1 MNHRSTIVGAAVAI
15 VVLQRIGA
23 AQAPLDPRLQ
33 AAVTLAQSGRTDSAR
48 AVVRRL
54 LATLSP
60 QDTIYPEALYVQGGM
75 LAADPHSAATS
86 LQRVVVEYSRSPWA
100 DDALLRL
107 SQLYEAQN
115 DPASAIQS
123 VERLRR
129 DYPDSP
135 LLARAAFVGAR
146 SAFDLRDEAR
156 GCSYI
161 RDALAGAGDDIEFKN
176 QVAFY
181 SERCQTSNTPVATTS
196 ASVDTQARRRAS
208 GGVGGAGGAGGGG
221 GGGHFAVQVLMGK
234 SAREIDD
241 MLNRLKTLGYAA
253 HVVRDSSGYMKVRVG
268 PYATR
273 DAAQRAQGQLKTRFG
288 GQPFLVE
295 EP

>member
-1 MNHRSTIVGAAVAI
+1 MNHRCKVVATAVIIAASRQGV
-15 VVLQRIGA
+15 A
-23 AQAPLDPRLQ
+23 AQAQLDPRLQ
-33 AAVTLAQSGRTDSAR
+33 TAVSLAQSGRADSAR

-75 LAADPHSAATS
+75 LASDPRSAATS
-86 LQRVVVEYSRSPWA
+86 LQRVVVEYGRSSWA

-107 SQLYEAQN
+107 AQLYEAQN

-129 DYPDSP
+129 DYADSP
-135 LLARAAFVGAR
+135 HLPRAEFVGAR
-146 SAFDLRDEAR
+146 SAFDLRDETR
-156 GCSYI
+156 GCAYV
-161 RDALAGAGDDIEFKN
+161 RDALAATGDDIELKN

-181 SERCQTSNTPVATTS
+181 AERCHAPSPSVASTST
-196 ASVDTQARRRAS
+196 SVDTQAHR
-208 GGVGGAGGAGGGG
+208 GGSR
-221 GGGHFAVQVLMGK
+221 FAVQVLMGK
-234 SAREIDD
+234 SAPQIDD
-241 MLNRLKTLGYAA
+241 MLGRLKTMGFPA

-268 PYATR
+268 PFATR

>member
-1 MNHRSTIVGAAVAI
+1 MSQRWRIVGWACVIVASRHG
-15 VVLQRIGA
+15 VA
-23 AQAPLDPRLQ
+23 AQTPPLDPRLQ
-33 AAVTLAQSGRTDSAR
+33 AAVTLAQSGRADSAR

-75 LAADPHSAATS
+75 LASDPQSAATS
-86 LQRVVVEYSRSPWA
+86 LQRVVVEYSRSSWA

-107 SQLYEAQN
+107 SQLYEARN
-115 DPASAIQS
+115 DPASAIQN

-135 LLARAAFVGAR
+135 LLPRAAFVGAR
-146 SAFDLRDEAR
+146 SAFDLRDETR
-156 GCSYI
+156 GCAYI
-161 RDALAGAGDDIEFKN
+161 RDAQAGAGDDIEFRN

-181 SERCQTSNTPVATTS
+181 SARCQTPSSSVAATTT
-196 ASVDTQARRRAS
+196 SVDTQSRR
-208 GGVGGAGGAGGGG
+208 GGGR
-221 GGGHFAVQVLMGK
+221 FAVQVLMGK
-234 SAREIDD
+234 SAPQIDD
-241 MLNRLKTLGYAA
+241 MLSRLKTLGFSA

-268 PYATR
+268 PYTTR

>member
-1 MNHRSTIVGAAVAI
+1 MNHRRTVVVAAAAI
-15 VVLQRIGA
+15 VALQRFVA
-23 AQAPLDPRLQ
+23 AQTPLDPRLQ

-48 AVVRRL
+48 AMVRRL

-60 QDTIYPEALYVQGGM
+60 QDTIYPEALYVQGSM
-75 LAADPHSAATS
+75 LAAEPHSAATS

-135 LLARAAFVGAR
+135 LLPRAAFVGAR

-181 SERCQTSNTPVATTS
+181 SERCQTSSTSAATTS
-196 ASVDTQARRRAS
+196 ASVDTQARRGS
-208 GGVGGAGGAGGGG
+208 GGGR
-221 GGGHFAVQVLMGK
+221 FAVQVLMGK
-234 SAREIDD
+234 SAPQIDD
-241 MLNRLKTLGYAA
+241 MLSRLKSLGYAA

-273 DAAQRAQGQLKTRFG
+273 DAAQRAQSQIKTRFG

>member
-1 MNHRSTIVGAAVAI
+1 MNHRRTVVVAAAAI
-15 VVLQRIGA
+15 VALQRFVA
-23 AQAPLDPRLQ
+23 AQTPLDPRLQ

-48 AVVRRL
+48 AMVRRL

-60 QDTIYPEALYVQGGM
+60 QDTIYPEALYVQGSM
-75 LAADPHSAATS
+75 LAAEPHSAATS

-135 LLARAAFVGAR
+135 LLPRAAFVGAR

-181 SERCQTSNTPVATTS
+181 SERCQTSSTSAATTS
-196 ASVDTQARRRAS
+196 ASVDTQARRGS
-208 GGVGGAGGAGGGG
+208 GGGR
-221 GGGHFAVQVLMGK
+221 FAVQVLMGK
-234 SAREIDD
+234 SAPQIDD
-241 MLNRLKTLGYAA
+241 MLSRLKSLGYAA

-268 PYATR
+268 PYTTR
-273 DAAQRAQGQLKTRFG
+273 DAAQRAQSQIKTRFG

>member
-1 MNHRSTIVGAAVAI
+1 MNHRRTVAVAAAAI
-15 VVLQRIGA
+15 VALQRFVA
-23 AQAPLDPRLQ
+23 AQTPLDPRLQ

-48 AVVRRL
+48 AMVRRL

-60 QDTIYPEALYVQGGM
+60 QDTIYPEALYVQGSM
-75 LAADPHSAATS
+75 LAAEPHSAATS

-135 LLARAAFVGAR
+135 LLPRAAFVGAR

-181 SERCQTSNTPVATTS
+181 SERCQTSSTSAATTS
-196 ASVDTQARRRAS
+196 ASVDTQARRGS
-208 GGVGGAGGAGGGG
+208 GGGR
-221 GGGHFAVQVLMGK
+221 FAVQVLMGK
-234 SAREIDD
+234 SAPQIDD
-241 MLNRLKTLGYAA
+241 MLSRLKSLGYAA

-273 DAAQRAQGQLKTRFG
+273 DAAQRAQSQIKTRFG

>member
-1 MNHRSTIVGAAVAI
+1 VNHRCAVLAAAVA
-15 VVLQRIGA
+15 VAALPRVAA

-33 AAVTLAQSGRTDSAR
+33 TAVTLAQSGRTDSAR

-54 LATLSP
+54 LASLSP
-60 QDTIYPEALYVQGGM
+60 QDSIYPEALYVQGGM
-75 LAADPHSAATS
+75 LASDPQSAATS
-86 LQRVVVEYSRSPWA
+86 LQRVVVEYGRSSWA

-135 LLARAAFVGAR
+135 LLPRAAFVGAR
-146 SAFDLRDEAR
+146 SAFDLRDEGR

-176 QVAFY
+176 QVGFY
-181 SERCQTSNTPVATTS
+181 SERCQTSSTSVAATRTS
-196 ASVDTQARRRAS
+196 ADTQTRRA
-208 GGVGGAGGAGGGG
+208 AGR
-221 GGGHFAVQVLMGK
+221 FAVQVLMGK
-234 SAREIDD
+234 SAPQIDD

-253 HVVRDSSGYMKVRVG
+253 HVVRDSSGYMKLRVG
-268 PYATR
+268 PYPTR

>member
-1 MNHRSTIVGAAVAI
+1 MLSS
-15 VVLQRIGA
+15 
-23 AQAPLDPRLQ
+23 DPQ
-33 AAVTLAQSGRTDSAR
+33 
-48 AVVRRL
+48 
-54 LATLSP
+54 
-60 QDTIYPEALYVQGGM
+60 
-75 LAADPHSAATS
+75 SAATS
-86 LQRVVVEYSRSPWA
+86 LQRVVVEYSRSSWA

-135 LLARAAFVGAR
+135 LLPRAAFVGAR
-146 SAFDLRDEAR
+146 SAFDLRDEGR

-161 RDALAGAGDDIEFKN
+161 RDALAGAGDDVEFKN
-176 QVAFY
+176 QVGFY
-181 SERCQTSNTPVATTS
+181 SERCQTSSAAVAVTS
-196 ASVDTQARRRAS
+196 TGVDTQSRRA
-208 GGVGGAGGAGGGG
+208 AGRFG
-221 GGGHFAVQVLMGK
+221 VQVLMGK
-234 SAREIDD
+234 SAPQIDD
-241 MLNRLKTLGYAA
+241 MLSRLKTLGYAA

-268 PYATR
+268 PYPTR

>member
-1 MNHRSTIVGAAVAI
+1 VNHRSTIVGAAVAI
-15 VVLQRIGA
+15 VVLSRIGA

-48 AVVRRL
+48 AMVRRL

-60 QDTIYPEALYVQGGM
+60 QDTIYPEALYVQGSM
-75 LAADPHSAATS
+75 LAEDPHSAATS

-135 LLARAAFVGAR
+135 LLPRAAFVGAR

-181 SERCQTSNTPVATTS
+181 SERCQTSSTSVATTS
-196 ASVDTQARRRAS
+196 ASVDTQARRGS
-208 GGVGGAGGAGGGG
+208 GGSR
-221 GGGHFAVQVLMGK
+221 FAVQVLMGK
-234 SAREIDD
+234 SAPQIDD
-241 MLNRLKTLGYAA
+241 MLSRLKSLGYAA
-253 HVVRDSSGYMKVRVG
+253 HVVRDSSGYMKLRVG

-273 DAAQRAQGQLKTRFG
+273 DAAQRAQSQIKTRFG

>member
-1 MNHRSTIVGAAVAI
+1 VNHRCAVVAAAVA
-15 VVLQRIGA
+15 VAAVQQAA
-23 AQAPLDPRLQ
+23 AQALDPRLQ

-54 LATLSP
+54 LASLTP
-60 QDTIYPEALYVQGGM
+60 QDTVYPEVLYVQGGM
-75 LAADPHSAATS
+75 LASDPQAAATS
-86 LQRVVVEYSRSPWA
+86 LQRVVVEYGRSSWA

-135 LLARAAFVGAR
+135 LLPRAAFVGAR
-146 SAFDLRDEAR
+146 SAFDLRDESR

-176 QVAFY
+176 QANFYAGRCPTASTSVAA
-181 SERCQTSNTPVATTS
+181 TSTS
-196 ASVDTQARRRAS
+196 IDTQSRRA
-208 GGVGGAGGAGGGG
+208 AGR
-221 GGGHFAVQVLMGK
+221 FAVQVLMGK
-234 SAREIDD
+234 SAPQIDD

-268 PYATR
+268 PYTTR
-273 DAAQRAQGQLKTRFG
+273 DAAQRAQGQIKTRFG

>member
-1 MNHRSTIVGAAVAI
+1 VNQRCAVLAAAVA
-15 VVLQRIGA
+15 VAALHRVAA

-33 AAVTLAQSGRTDSAR
+33 TAVTLAQSGRTDSAR

-54 LATLSP
+54 LASLSP
-60 QDTIYPEALYVQGGM
+60 QDSIYPEALYVQGGM
-75 LAADPHSAATS
+75 LASDPQSAATS
-86 LQRVVVEYSRSPWA
+86 LQRVVVEYGRSSWA

-135 LLARAAFVGAR
+135 LLSRAAFVGAR
-146 SAFDLRDEAR
+146 SAFDLRDEGR

-176 QVAFY
+176 QVGFY
-181 SERCQTSNTPVATTS
+181 SERCQTSSTSVAATRTN
-196 ASVDTQARRRAS
+196 VDTQTRRA
-208 GGVGGAGGAGGGG
+208 AGR
-221 GGGHFAVQVLMGK
+221 FAVQVLMGK
-234 SAREIDD
+234 SAPQIDD
-241 MLNRLKTLGYAA
+241 MLNRLKTMGYAA
-253 HVVRDSSGYMKVRVG
+253 HVVRDSSGYMKLRVG
-268 PYATR
+268 PYPTR

>member
-1 MNHRSTIVGAAVAI
+1 VNHRSTIVGAAVAI
-15 VVLQRIGA
+15 VVLSRIGA

-48 AVVRRL
+48 AMVRRL

-60 QDTIYPEALYVQGGM
+60 QDTIYPEALYVQGSM

-135 LLARAAFVGAR
+135 LLPRAAFVGAR

-181 SERCQTSNTPVATTS
+181 SERCQTSSTSVATTS
-196 ASVDTQARRRAS
+196 ASVDTQARRGS
-208 GGVGGAGGAGGGG
+208 GGSR
-221 GGGHFAVQVLMGK
+221 FAVQVLMGK
-234 SAREIDD
+234 SAPQIDD
-241 MLNRLKTLGYAA
+241 MLSRLKSLGYAA
-253 HVVRDSSGYMKVRVG
+253 HVVRDSSGYMKLRVG

-273 DAAQRAQGQLKTRFG
+273 DAAQRAQSQIKTRFG

>member
-1 MNHRSTIVGAAVAI
+1 MNLRCVVAAALAVAAVRQAT
-15 VVLQRIGA
+15 
-23 AQAPLDPRLQ
+23 AQALDPRLQ

-54 LATLSP
+54 LASLTP
-60 QDTIYPEALYVQGGM
+60 QDTVYPEVLYVQGGM
-75 LAADPHSAATS
+75 LTSDPQAAATS
-86 LQRVVVEYSRSPWA
+86 LQRVVVEYGRSSWA

-135 LLARAAFVGAR
+135 LLPRAAFVGAR
-146 SAFDLRDEAR
+146 SAFDLRDESR

-161 RDALAGAGDDIEFKN
+161 RDALAGAGDDVEFKN
-176 QVAFY
+176 QANFY
-181 SERCQTSNTPVATTS
+181 AERCPTTS
-196 ASVDTQARRRAS
+196 TAVAATSTSLDTQPRRA
-208 GGVGGAGGAGGGG
+208 AGR
-221 GGGHFAVQVLMGK
+221 FAVQVLMGK
-234 SAREIDD
+234 SAPQIDD
-241 MLNRLKTLGYAA
+241 MLNRLKTMGYAA
-253 HVVRDSSGYMKVRVG
+253 HVVRDSSGYMKIRVG
-268 PYATR
+268 PYTTR

>member
-1 MNHRSTIVGAAVAI
+1 VNPRCAVLAAAIAVAALPR
-15 VVLQRIGA
+15 VAA
-23 AQAPLDPRLQ
+23 AQAPLDLRLQ
-33 AAVTLAQSGRTDSAR
+33 TAVTLAQSGRTDSAR

-54 LATLSP
+54 LASLSP

-75 LAADPHSAATS
+75 LASDPQSAATS
-86 LQRVVVEYSRSPWA
+86 LQRVVVEYGRSSWA

-135 LLARAAFVGAR
+135 LLPRAAFVGAR
-146 SAFDLRDEAR
+146 SAFDLRDEGR

-176 QVAFY
+176 QVGFY
-181 SERCQTSNTPVATTS
+181 SERCQTSSTSVAATRTN
-196 ASVDTQARRRAS
+196 VDTQTRRA
-208 GGVGGAGGAGGGG
+208 AGR
-221 GGGHFAVQVLMGK
+221 FAVQVLMGK
-234 SAREIDD
+234 SAPQIDD
-241 MLNRLKTLGYAA
+241 MLNRLKTMGYAA
-253 HVVRDSSGYMKVRVG
+253 HVVRDSSGYMKLRVG
-268 PYATR
+268 PYPTR

>member
-1 MNHRSTIVGAAVAI
+1 MNRRRAVLAAAGALTALHQVA
-15 VVLQRIGA
+15 A
-23 AQAPLDPRLQ
+23 AQAQLDPRLQ
-33 AAVTLAQSGRTDSAR
+33 AAVTLAQAGRTDSAR
-48 AVVRRL
+48 TVVRRL
-54 LATLSP
+54 LTSLSP
-60 QDTIYPEALYVQGGM
+60 QDSIYPEALYVQGGM
-75 LAADPHSAATS
+75 LASDPQSAATS
-86 LQRVVVEYSRSPWA
+86 LQRVVVEYGRSSWA

-135 LLARAAFVGAR
+135 LLPRAAFVGAR
-146 SAFDLRDEAR
+146 SAFDLRDEGR

-176 QVAFY
+176 QVGFY
-181 SERCQTSNTPVATTS
+181 SERCQASSTSVAATS
-196 ASVDTQARRRAS
+196 TSVDTQARRATGRF
-208 GGVGGAGGAGGGG
+208 G
-221 GGGHFAVQVLMGK
+221 VQVLMGK
-234 SAREIDD
+234 SAPQIDD

-268 PYATR
+268 PYPTR

>member
-1 MNHRSTIVGAAVAI
+1 VNHRCALVATAVA
-15 VVLQRIGA
+15 VAGFHRAAA
-23 AQAPLDPRLQ
+23 AQAPLDSRLQ
-33 AAVTLAQSGRTDSAR
+33 VAVTLAQSGRADSAR

-75 LAADPHSAATS
+75 LASDPRSAATS
-86 LQRVVVEYSRSPWA
+86 LQRVIVEYGRSSWA

-135 LLARAAFVGAR
+135 LLPRAAFVGAR
-146 SAFDLRDEAR
+146 SAFDLRDEGR
-156 GCSYI
+156 GCSYV
-161 RDALAGAGDDIEFKN
+161 REALAGAGDDVEFKN
-176 QVAFY
+176 QVGFY
-181 SERCQTSNTPVATTS
+181 SERCQASSASVAATST
-196 ASVDTQARRRAS
+196 SVDTQARRA
-208 GGVGGAGGAGGGG
+208 AGR
-221 GGGHFAVQVLMGK
+221 FAVQVLMGK
-234 SAREIDD
+234 SAPQIDD

-268 PYATR
+268 PYPTR
-273 DAAQRAQGQLKTRFG
+273 DAAQRVQGQLKTRFG

>member
-1 MNHRSTIVGAAVAI
+1 MNHRCAVLAAAV
-15 VVLQRIGA
+15 VLGAFHRVAA

-54 LATLSP
+54 LTSLSP
-60 QDTIYPEALYVQGGM
+60 QDSIYPEVLYVQGGM
-75 LAADPHSAATS
+75 LASDPQSAATS
-86 LQRVVVEYSRSPWA
+86 LQRVVVEYGRSSWA

-107 SQLYEAQN
+107 SQLYEARN

-135 LLARAAFVGAR
+135 LLPRAAFVGAR
-146 SAFDLRDEAR
+146 SAFDLRDEGR

-161 RDALAGAGDDIEFKN
+161 RDALAGAGDDVEFKN
-176 QVAFY
+176 QVGFY
-181 SERCQTSNTPVATTS
+181 SERCQASSTSVAVTS
-196 ASVDTQARRRAS
+196 TSVDTQARRA
-208 GGVGGAGGAGGGG
+208 AGR
-221 GGGHFAVQVLMGK
+221 FAVQVLMGK
-234 SAREIDD
+234 SAPQIDD

>member
-15 VVLQRIGA
+15 IVLPRIGA
-23 AQAPLDPRLQ
+23 AQAPLDPRLR

-48 AVVRRL
+48 AVIRRL

-60 QDTIYPEALYVQGGM
+60 QDTVYPEALYVQGGM
-75 LAADPHSAATS
+75 LAADPQSAATS
-86 LQRVVVEYSRSPWA
+86 LQRVVVEYGRSPWA

-135 LLARAAFVGAR
+135 LLPRAAFVGAR

-181 SERCQTSNTPVATTS
+181 SERCQTPSTSVATTS
-196 ASVDTQARRRAS
+196 ASVDTQARRGS
-208 GGVGGAGGAGGGG
+208 GGGR
-221 GGGHFAVQVLMGK
+221 FAVQVLMGK
-234 SAREIDD
+234 SAPQIDD
-241 MLNRLKTLGYAA
+241 MLSRLKSLGYAA

-273 DAAQRAQGQLKTRFG
+273 DAAQRAQSQIKTRFG

>member
-1 MNHRSTIVGAAVAI
+1 MNHRRTVVVAAAAI
-15 VVLQRIGA
+15 VALQRFVA
-23 AQAPLDPRLQ
+23 AQTPLDPRLQ

-48 AVVRRL
+48 AMVRRL

-60 QDTIYPEALYVQGGM
+60 QDTIYPEALYVQGSM
-75 LAADPHSAATS
+75 LAAEPHSAATS

-135 LLARAAFVGAR
+135 LLPRAAFVGAR

-181 SERCQTSNTPVATTS
+181 SERCQTSSTSVATTS
-196 ASVDTQARRRAS
+196 ASVDTQARRGS
-208 GGVGGAGGAGGGG
+208 GGGR
-221 GGGHFAVQVLMGK
+221 FAVQVLMGK
-234 SAREIDD
+234 SAPQIDD
-241 MLNRLKTLGYAA
+241 MLSRLKSLGYAA

-268 PYATR
+268 PYTTR
-273 DAAQRAQGQLKTRFG
+273 DAAQRAQSQIKTRFG

>member
-1 MNHRSTIVGAAVAI
+1 MAAAAI
-15 VVLQRIGA
+15 VALQRFVA
-23 AQAPLDPRLQ
+23 AQTPLDPRLQ

-48 AVVRRL
+48 AMVRRL

-60 QDTIYPEALYVQGGM
+60 QDTIYPEALYVQGSM

-135 LLARAAFVGAR
+135 LLPRAAFVGAR

-181 SERCQTSNTPVATTS
+181 SERCQTSSTSVATTS
-196 ASVDTQARRRAS
+196 ASVDTQARRGS
-208 GGVGGAGGAGGGG
+208 GGGR
-221 GGGHFAVQVLMGK
+221 FAVQVLMGK
-234 SAREIDD
+234 SAPQIDD
-241 MLNRLKTLGYAA
+241 MLSRLKSLGYAA

-268 PYATR
+268 PYTTR
-273 DAAQRAQGQLKTRFG
+273 DAAQRAQSQIKTRFG

>member
-1 MNHRSTIVGAAVAI
+1 MNRRCAVLAAAVA
-15 VVLQRIGA
+15 VAALPRVAA

-33 AAVTLAQSGRTDSAR
+33 TAVTLAQSGRTDSAR

-54 LATLSP
+54 LASLSP
-60 QDTIYPEALYVQGGM
+60 QDSIYPEALYVQGGM
-75 LAADPHSAATS
+75 LASDPRSAATS
-86 LQRVVVEYSRSPWA
+86 LQRVVVEYGRSSWA

-135 LLARAAFVGAR
+135 LLPRAAFVGAR
-146 SAFDLRDEAR
+146 SAFDLRDEGR

-176 QVAFY
+176 QVGFY
-181 SERCQTSNTPVATTS
+181 SERCQTSSTSVAATRTN
-196 ASVDTQARRRAS
+196 VDTQTRRA
-208 GGVGGAGGAGGGG
+208 AGR
-221 GGGHFAVQVLMGK
+221 FAVQVLMGK
-234 SAREIDD
+234 SAPQIDD
-241 MLNRLKTLGYAA
+241 MLNRLKTMGYAA
-253 HVVRDSSGYMKVRVG
+253 HVVRDSSGYMKLRVG
-268 PYATR
+268 PYPTR

>member
-1 MNHRSTIVGAAVAI
+1 VNHRCKVVATAVIIAALRQGV
-15 VVLQRIGA
+15 A

-33 AAVTLAQSGRTDSAR
+33 TAVSLAQSGRADSAR

-54 LATLSP
+54 LTTLSP

-75 LAADPHSAATS
+75 LASDPRSAATS
-86 LQRVVVEYSRSPWA
+86 LQRVVVEYGRSSWA

-107 SQLYEAQN
+107 AQLYEAQN

-135 LLARAAFVGAR
+135 HLPRAEFVGAR
-146 SAFDLRDEAR
+146 SAFDLRDETR
-156 GCSYI
+156 GCAYV
-161 RDALAGAGDDIEFKN
+161 RDALAATGDDIELKN

-181 SERCQTSNTPVATTS
+181 AERCHAPSPSVASTSPSVASTS
-196 ASVDTQARRRAS
+196 TSVDTQAHR
-208 GGVGGAGGAGGGG
+208 GGSR
-221 GGGHFAVQVLMGK
+221 FAVQVLMGK
-234 SAREIDD
+234 SAPQIDD
-241 MLNRLKTLGYAA
+241 MMSRLKTMGFPA

>member
-1 MNHRSTIVGAAVAI
+1 VVVAVTMGALHRNVAG
-15 VVLQRIGA
+15 QT
-23 AQAPLDPRLQ
+23 PLDSRLQ

-60 QDTIYPEALYVQGGM
+60 QDTVYPEALYVEGAM
-75 LAADPHSAATS
+75 LAADPRSAATS
-86 LQRVVVEYSRSPWA
+86 LQRVIVEYSRSSWA

-123 VERLRR
+123 VERMRR

-135 LLARAAFVGAR
+135 LLPSAAFVAAR
-146 SAFDLRDEAR
+146 SAFDLRDETR
-156 GCSYI
+156 GCAYI
-161 RDALAGAGDDIEFKN
+161 RDALAGAGDNIEFRN

-181 SERCQTSNTPVATTS
+181 SERCQASTASVAATRT
-196 ASVDTQARRRAS
+196 SVDTQARRSTAT
-208 GGVGGAGGAGGGG
+208 
-221 GGGHFAVQVLMGK
+221 GGGHFAVQVLVGK
-234 SAREIDD
+234 SAPEIDD
-241 MLNRLKTLGYAA
+241 VLNRLKTLGYAA

-273 DAAQRAQGQLKTRFG
+273 DAAQRAQGQIKTRFG

>member
-1 MNHRSTIVGAAVAI
+1 MNRGSAVLAAAVA
-15 VVLQRIGA
+15 VAALHRVA
-23 AQAPLDPRLQ
+23 TAQAPLDPRLQ

-54 LATLSP
+54 LASLSP
-60 QDTIYPEALYVQGGM
+60 QDSIYPEALYVQGGM
-75 LAADPHSAATS
+75 LASDPRAAATS
-86 LQRVVVEYSRSPWA
+86 LQRVVVEYSRSSWA

-135 LLARAAFVGAR
+135 LLPRAAFVGAR
-146 SAFDLRDEAR
+146 SAFDLRDEGR

-176 QVAFY
+176 QVGFY
-181 SERCQTSNTPVATTS
+181 SERCQTSSSSVAATS
-196 ASVDTQARRRAS
+196 TSVDTQARRA
-208 GGVGGAGGAGGGG
+208 AGR
-221 GGGHFAVQVLMGK
+221 FAVQLLMGK
-234 SAREIDD
+234 SAPQIDD

-268 PYATR
+268 PYPTR

>member
-1 MNHRSTIVGAAVAI
+1 MATAVIIAASRQGV
-15 VVLQRIGA
+15 A
-23 AQAPLDPRLQ
+23 AQAQLDPRLQ
-33 AAVTLAQSGRTDSAR
+33 TAVSLAQSGRADSAR

-60 QDTIYPEALYVQGGM
+60 QDTIYAEALYVQGGM
-75 LAADPHSAATS
+75 LASDPRSAATS
-86 LQRVVVEYSRSPWA
+86 LQRVVVEYGRSSWA

-107 SQLYEAQN
+107 AQLYEAQN

-129 DYPDSP
+129 DYADSP
-135 LLARAAFVGAR
+135 HLPRAEFVGAR
-146 SAFDLRDEAR
+146 SAFDLRDETR
-156 GCSYI
+156 GCAYV
-161 RDALAGAGDDIEFKN
+161 RDALAATGDDVELKN

-181 SERCQTSNTPVATTS
+181 AERCHAPSPSVASTST
-196 ASVDTQARRRAS
+196 SVDTQAHR
-208 GGVGGAGGAGGGG
+208 GGSR
-221 GGGHFAVQVLMGK
+221 FAVQVLMGK
-234 SAREIDD
+234 SAPQIDD
-241 MLNRLKTLGYAA
+241 MMSRLKTMGFPA

>member
-1 MNHRSTIVGAAVAI
+1 MNRRSAVLAAAVA
-15 VVLQRIGA
+15 VAALHRVA
-23 AQAPLDPRLQ
+23 TAQAPLDPRLQ

-54 LATLSP
+54 LASLSP
-60 QDTIYPEALYVQGGM
+60 QDSIYPEALYVQGGM
-75 LAADPHSAATS
+75 LASDPRAAATS
-86 LQRVVVEYSRSPWA
+86 LQRVVVEYSRSSWA

-135 LLARAAFVGAR
+135 LLPRAAFVGAR
-146 SAFDLRDEAR
+146 SAFDLRDEGR

-176 QVAFY
+176 QVGFY
-181 SERCQTSNTPVATTS
+181 SERCQTSSTSVAATS
-196 ASVDTQARRRAS
+196 TSVDTQARRA
-208 GGVGGAGGAGGGG
+208 VGR
-221 GGGHFAVQVLMGK
+221 FAVQVLMGK
-234 SAREIDD
+234 SAPQIDD

-253 HVVRDSSGYMKVRVG
+253 HVVRDSSGYMKIRVG
-268 PYATR
+268 PYPTR

>member
-1 MNHRSTIVGAAVAI
+1 VNHRCAVLAAAVALAA
-15 VVLQRIGA
+15 LQGVAA

-33 AAVTLAQSGRTDSAR
+33 SAVTLAESGRTDSAR

-54 LATLSP
+54 LASLSP
-60 QDTIYPEALYVQGGM
+60 QDSIYPEALYVQGGM
-75 LAADPHSAATS
+75 LASDPQSAATS
-86 LQRVVVEYSRSPWA
+86 LQRVIVEYGRSSWA

-135 LLARAAFVGAR
+135 LLPRAAFVGAR
-146 SAFDLRDEAR
+146 SAFDLRDEGR

-181 SERCQTSNTPVATTS
+181 SERCQTSSTSVAATRTG
-196 ASVDTQARRRAS
+196 VDTQTRRA
-208 GGVGGAGGAGGGG
+208 AGR
-221 GGGHFAVQVLMGK
+221 FAVQVLMGR
-234 SAREIDD
+234 SAPQIDD
-241 MLNRLKTLGYAA
+241 MLNRLKTLGFAA

-268 PYATR
+268 PYPTR

>member
-1 MNHRSTIVGAAVAI
+1 MNHRCAIVAAVA
-15 VVLQRIGA
+15 VAALHQVAA
-23 AQAPLDPRLQ
+23 AQALDARLQ

-54 LATLSP
+54 LASLTP
-60 QDTIYPEALYVQGGM
+60 QDSVYPEALYVQGGM
-75 LAADPHSAATS
+75 LTSDPHAAATS
-86 LQRVVVEYSRSPWA
+86 LQRVVVEYGRSSWA

-135 LLARAAFVGAR
+135 LLPRAAFVGAR
-146 SAFDLRDEAR
+146 SAFDLRDETR

-176 QVAFY
+176 QVGFY
-181 SERCQTSNTPVATTS
+181 AERCQASSTSVAATS
-196 ASVDTQARRRAS
+196 TSIDTQPRRA
-208 GGVGGAGGAGGGG
+208 AGR
-221 GGGHFAVQVLMGK
+221 FAVQVLMGK
-234 SAREIDD
+234 STPQIDD

-273 DAAQRAQGQLKTRFG
+273 DAAQRAQGQIKTRFG